1 MFIDVIDWPSELRA
15 FVEEKVRAAEQSLV
29 VRRILERS
37 PEKTLPTGSVVK
49 AVREDREGV

>member
-1 MFIDVIDWPSELRA
+1 LFIDVIDWPSELRA